1 MCRYE
6 RPPDFFDRD
15 NFGGRGFSSASAVRS
30 AVLLPLLVAYG
41 LGFVVLWPLAQESA
55 ARSAAEGNDP
65 MAFVGP

>member
-15 NFGGRGFSSASAVRS
+15 NFGGRGFSSASAVKS
-30 AVLLPLLVAYG
+30 ALLLPLLVAYG
-41 LGFVVLWPLAQESA
+41 LGFVVIWPLVQESA
-55 ARSAAEGNDP
+55 ARSAAAGNDP

>member
-1 MCRYE
+1 MYRFE
-6 RPPDFFDRD
+6 RPRDFDRRHID
-15 NFGGRGFSSASAVRS
+15 KGGISGASRVRA

-41 LGFVVLWPLAQESA
+41 LGFVVISPLAQESA